1 MQSCNETF
9 NIEFSV
15 SITNHISESAH
26 HLWKLLIHPAAQSR
40 TIEATPTVTSFIDK
54 YSVTWSLTSLYR
66 ALKQNATQNC
76 V

>member
-1 MQSCNETF
+1 MSLAKLSWYDKKGTHAMQSCNETF

-54 YSVTWSLTSLYR
+54 YSVT
-66 ALKQNATQNC
+66 
-76 V
+76 